1 MEGKDKGLNT
11 GLILSQGGVGGR
23 RKEGIGEGGDVG
35 WVYYH
40 YSLPTIWGLKKG
52 GKEWRTAPQ
61 ALGAFGMQELIKLCE
76 LLLQAAVF
84 KILQKA
90 LDFE

>member
-35 WVYYH
+35 
-40 YSLPTIWGLKKG
+40 
-52 GKEWRTAPQ
+52 
-61 ALGAFGMQELIKLCE
+61 
-76 LLLQAAVF
+76 
-84 KILQKA
+84 
-90 LDFE
+90 